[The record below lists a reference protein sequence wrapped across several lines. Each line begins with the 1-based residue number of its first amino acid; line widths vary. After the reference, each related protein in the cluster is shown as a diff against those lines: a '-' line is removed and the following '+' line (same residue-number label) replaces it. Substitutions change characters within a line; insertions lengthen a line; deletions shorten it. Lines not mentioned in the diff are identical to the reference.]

1 MLRRITPVL
10 LIFLAAAL
18 SSTAADRS
26 AVILF
31 GPAGAENARSGA
43 HLLSSILSKFVAG
56 GTAEIRGTGVVEG
69 QVITSAMPGKQID
82 ELTSKTARDS
92 RETSPALF
100 VTALDAAAQAAA
112 RMSGTR
118 FLIAVV
124 QNPPLSG
131 EAETALQQVRD
142 FCRANGVRVVL
153 VDVSDPSA
161 KSTSA
166 ALKSLIAETEG
177 SIAGNA
183 RTLLAALNAAPA
195 RTLAPA
201 RPAEPP
207 PPESRDIKVLTR
219 FIRVSPRGT
228 QSYGVERHTT
238 AFAGNLT
245 TTEGGSN
252 VELGTGPVRGMF
264 LVESPLSGL
273 QFDKDDN
280 SQTYTAKARVTQ
292 VARNKDGRA
301 VWTARKEVTIHG
313 PLAKLEARRAGNLYY
328 LRDVLLPGGRYTLE
342 ATVEDL
348 LANKTGSV
356 REPLRTGDGL
366 PGFYVSDAVCVRP
379 FSGSVD
385 RFEAD
390 QVFSYDGNAISPLL
404 NPVFQPGEPFNLQ
417 IYFVMY
423 PDLYGPQPKLSL
435 EILQN
440 GKVLGRTP
448 IPFTDSLRDNSREG
462 QGSIQGEQKRQ
473 FPYIASLKNAK
484 LTPGDFEA
492 VFRSGKIAPG

>member
-1 MLRRITPVL
+1 MLRRITTVL
-10 LIFLAAAL
+10 LILLTAAL
-18 SSTAADRS
+18 SSAAADRS

-31 GPAGAENARSGA
+31 GPAGAENSRAGARVVSSA
-43 HLLSSILSKFVAG
+43 LSRFISNN
-56 GTAEIRGTGVVEG
+56 TAEIRGTGVVEG
-69 QVITSAMPGKQID
+69 QLVTSGMPGKQVD
-82 ELTSKTARDS
+82 ELIAKTARES
-92 RETSPALF
+92 REANPALF
-100 VTALDAAAQAAA
+100 VTALDAAAQAVA
-112 RMSGTR
+112 RMSGAR
-118 FLIAVV
+118 FLVAVV

-142 FCRANGVRVVL
+142 FCRANGVRVLL

-166 ALKSLIAETEG
+166 ALKSLIAETDG
-177 SIAGNA
+177 SIVATPRA
-183 RTLLAALNAAPA
+183 LQAALEAAPV

-201 RPAEPP
+201 RTAEAPA
-207 PPESRDIKVLTR
+207 PESKDIKVLTR

-245 TTEGGSN
+245 TSEGGSN

-292 VARNKDGRA
+292 IARNKDGRA

-313 PLAKLEARRAGNLYY
+313 PLTKLEARRAGNLYY

-348 LANKTGSV
+348 LAHKTGTI

-390 QVFSYDGNAISPLL
+390 QVFSYDGNAMTYILINAVKEQQTMIETQNAKIES
-404 NPVFQPGEPFNLQ
+404 LQ
-417 IYFVMY
+417 
-423 PDLYGPQPKLSL
+423 Q
-435 EILQN
+435 EN
-440 GKVLGRTP
+440 
-448 IPFTDSLRDNSREG
+448 NN
-462 QGSIQGEQKRQ
+462 
-473 FPYIASLKNAK
+473 LKNQYDSSIND
-484 LTPGDFEA
+484 LQRRLLQMEA
-492 VFRSGKIAPG
+492 RMNEKVEER